1 MSIAEYAQN
10 HGFPA
15 QSSDYAK
22 VLAALERERA
32 RSKRLEADLESA
44 RQALGKAEQKSTA
57 LSENVSSLEAAKA
70 SLELQMSSLRKDIE
84 KSGEESARRQSTIDQ
99 LQSTVSDARTYNSGL
114 EQANRQLRM
123 TLETVARD
131 ELEDGWKTERT
142 KLKEQNSTLETE
154 NRAYRAELASLRA
167 IVQAAQTVSSTSAP
181 APIAVAPPQS
191 LQERIEPLRSQRC
204 AWLNRFPRPYALP
217 KFVNIEPIQ
226 ELKTVTNILNKHAWR
241 GLRNGRRYLNLVG
254 RAVWTDPTQ
263 RVHLLCYSPTRYYHR
278 DTNRW
283 VEHAEIPSLLQQG
296 EVDVFISC
304 DTAVI
309 YAGVFQAHSFRAGGP
324 PSLERIP
331 ADVSKREMLHNMNGR
346 NLPSETVPEDALL
359 VECLGLQCVGFDEA
373 L

>member
-32 RSKRLEADLESA
+32 RSKRLKGDLESA
-44 RQALGKAEQKSTA
+44 RQALGKEEQKSTA

-123 TLETVARD
+123 TLETRLSSGE

-142 KLKEQNSTLETE
+142 KLKEQNSALETE

-167 IVQAAQTVSSTSAP
+167 IVHAAQTVSSTSAP

-191 LQERIEPLRSQRC
+191 LQAHVEPQRSQRC

-278 DTNRW
+278 DTNRIW
-283 VEHAEIPSLLQQG
+283 LNGINIGMQ
-296 EVDVFISC
+296 
-304 DTAVI
+304 
-309 YAGVFQAHSFRAGGP
+309 
-324 PSLERIP
+324 
-331 ADVSKREMLHNMNGR
+331 SKREMLHNMNGR

-373 L
+373 LYLRLRDEMTIKVINILQARSRKSGS